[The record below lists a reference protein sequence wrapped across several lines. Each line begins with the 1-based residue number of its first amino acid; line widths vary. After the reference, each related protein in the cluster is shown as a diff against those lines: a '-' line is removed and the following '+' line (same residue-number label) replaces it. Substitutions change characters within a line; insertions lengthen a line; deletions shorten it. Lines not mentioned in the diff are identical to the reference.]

1 MFGVPFST
9 LTWVLNRKWWHMTH
23 QALLVWESPQFACN
37 ANSNYW
43 LFTAQHHWNKVS
55 YLVLGANKINK
66 VFTIKG
72 SAENKKNLS
81 RVFGFATWT
90 FPLPE
95 ITEYSAGV
103 QLWRFFQQWL
113 TQIGAVMFLTSSNDI
128 KIKSAVEGC
137 LCDDNHRFFDI
148 TNMNFFGAWFRTFVT
163 TFRSYDLVKGLHT
176 HFRRTLPHDVGH
188 DIGMTSRGGK

>member
-1 MFGVPFST
+1 MLFVNRSESVIPFLLRKFQFYNLRIPTINIYLHVWSSFST

-23 QALLVWESPQFACN
+23 QALLVWESPQFTYN
-37 ANSNYW
+37 ANSNHW
-43 LFTAQHHWNKVS
+43 LFTAQHYWNKVS

-81 RVFGFATWT
+81 RVFGFATCT

-95 ITEYSAGV
+95 IIV
-103 QLWRFFQQWL
+103 LWRFFQQWL

-128 KIKSAVEGC
+128 KIKSAVEGS
-137 LCDDNHRFFDI
+137 LCNDNHRFFWQKKYE
-148 TNMNFFGAWFRTFVT
+148 FFRCVISYFR
-163 TFRSYDLVKGLHT
+163 H
-176 HFRRTLPHDVGH
+176 HLP
-188 DIGMTSRGGK
+188 

>member
-1 MFGVPFST
+1 MLFVNRSESVIPFLLRKFQFYNLRIPTINIYLHVWVPFST
-9 LTWVLNRKWWHMTH
+9 LTWALNRKWWHMTH

-95 ITEYSAGV
+95 IIV
-103 QLWRFFQQWL
+103 R
-113 TQIGAVMFLTSSNDI
+113 I
-128 KIKSAVEGC
+128 
-137 LCDDNHRFFDI
+137 
-148 TNMNFFGAWFRTFVT
+148 
-163 TFRSYDLVKGLHT
+163 
-176 HFRRTLPHDVGH
+176 
-188 DIGMTSRGGK
+188 